1 MKNTKISKKLG
12 LSVLI
17 VGLLV
22 GSVSV
27 YGIQAEGQDNKSLLQ
42 ETANNTESEP
52 STNSTLNPEDVE
64 NSDDASVTTIPEN
77 EDADSIDE
85 SFELS
90 ERDDFEIIYF
100 SGTIQ

>member
-1 MKNTKISKKLG
+1 MFPFMESKR
-12 LSVLI
+12 
-17 VGLLV
+17 
-22 GSVSV
+22 
-27 YGIQAEGQDNKSLLQ
+27 EGQDNKSLLQ

-90 ERDDFEIIYF
+90 SEMILKLLMALIMLCLTHL
-100 SGTIQ
+100 S